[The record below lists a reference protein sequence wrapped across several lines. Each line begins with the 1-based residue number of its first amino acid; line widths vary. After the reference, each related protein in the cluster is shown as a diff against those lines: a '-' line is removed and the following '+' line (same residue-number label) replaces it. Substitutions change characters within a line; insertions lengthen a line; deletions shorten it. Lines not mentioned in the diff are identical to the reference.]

1 MKKLLSLLT
10 LMLFL
15 FAGKTIAQV
24 TIPEGST
31 SENPT
36 YYVLRSYRSG
46 NYMSVG
52 SDGTPNQNSTITI
65 NCVWSFIGSTSDG
78 VFSGN
83 IQNYAYKGSETP
95 YLFRN
100 SNNAYSLTD
109 DGMTWYVKANPYP
122 TDAPEG
128 VVISSN
134 INLGQN
140 TCIDES
146 GGAKL
151 GVWNPS
157 SNDWQGTTWVISSV
171 EDLYNES
178 ITKVRT
184 VLSTKGWGGYPV
196 DAAYETLEQTF
207 NAIDIPTTPD
217 EYISSLEKIDEALS
231 TFYTSSDVNKLE
243 DGYYRFECQNTN
255 NNGKYNTYFRPN
267 IFGSFPQLGENIIV
281 REPNKETPSQAT
293 IWYLEAQNEEKTEFT
308 FRNAATGEYLSNKMT
323 NSMITTSPIPSN
335 ITIVYKHKDK
345 AGNLAI
351 KGNDFT
357 MFLNEDQVINYW
369 DGIGSVW
376 CAIPVNAAGV
386 KLSNGYYRFL
396 CKNSGDNNNYF
407 RVNTLG
413 GYENQPKNIIVREPD
428 KANPTLASVWYIESV
443 NPEFTQYTFRNAQ
456 TGEYLNNQ
464 PVSDKFGTSKTP
476 CTLFVRYG
484 VFDGTD
490 NEGCVQIEN
499 KASSFTLFLN
509 NEYASSWT
517 GSDGP
522 GTAWEPIAIDES
534 NLNQY
539 INEELANQISDYY
552 TAQRNAYDKVYFGI
566 NDYNVSGATEE
577 KAALDA
583 TLNFANYHAY
593 TTKVT
598 DPKEDAI
605 YYIVSTY
612 SSFTD
617 GKTRAIYFDE
627 NVNNPKWKI
636 CDHNEAPMLWKLAR
650 YTDDNNLDG
659 YTIYNANNGKHI
671 QGAGWSGTC
680 SWRND
685 AYAWSI
691 LASSAGAGETGTNV
705 NIVHFLASDKQTL
718 ALSAKN
724 NTNAQ
729 PGLDETNNTLTGY
742 NNFDAPYATQWQ
754 IIEAENVDLKTNLVN
769 GEYWGTAYLPAAIK
783 LPEGA
788 RGFYVSSTT
797 NGTESS
803 EANLTEVADGIVPA
817 ENGALIYSDNA
828 DENGYIT
835 ASIVYNSEIA
845 DLEGNLLQ
853 GSLAGTN
860 VPENGYIL
868 TRKDSHG
875 LGFYKINPDNSK
887 IAGNK
892 AYLVPQAGISLIQA
906 YSFKFDGNSGATTN
920 IENTVTN
927 ENTPKVYY
935 DLQGRRVINPNKGIY
950 ITSDGKKVIFN
961 K

>member
-1 MKKLLSLLT
+1 MVYDAT
-10 LMLFL
+10 
-15 FAGKTIAQV
+15 V
-24 TIPEGST
+24 VIPEGST
-31 SENPT
+31 GDNPT
-36 YYVLRSYRSG
+36 YYALKSYRSG
-46 NYMSVG
+46 MFMSVG
-52 SDGTPNQNSTITI
+52 NDGVPNQSSTITE
-65 NCVWSFIGSTSDG
+65 NCFWSFIGNTSDG
-78 VFSGN
+78 VFSGK
-83 IQNYAYKGSETP
+83 IQNNAYKGGETP

-100 SNNAYSLTD
+100 SEDNAYRYSLTAE
-109 DGMTWYVKANPYP
+109 GMTWYVKANPYP
-122 TDAPEG
+122 TATPQG
-128 VVISSN
+128 VVISSIAELDKN
-134 INLGQN
+134 QN
-140 TCIDES
+140 TCIDAS
-146 GGAKL
+146 LNQPIL
-151 GVWNPS
+151 GVWTPNKTTDD
-157 SNDWQGTTWVISSV
+157 DWQGTTWVVTSV
-171 EDLYNES
+171 EDVFNEH
-178 ITKVRT
+178 IAEART
-184 VLSTKGWGGYPV
+184 VLSTKGRGGYPV
-196 DAAYETLEQTF
+196 DAAYETLEQAF
-207 NAIDIPTTPD
+207 NAIEVPTTPD
-217 EYISSLEKIDEALS
+217 EYFASLEKIDEALN
-231 TFYTSSDVNKLE
+231 TFNSSDVNKLE

-255 NNGKYNTYFRPN
+255 DNGKYNTYFRPN
-267 IFGSFPQLGENIIV
+267 IFGSFPNIGENVIV
-281 REPNKETPSQAT
+281 REQNKENPSQAT
-293 IWYLEAQNEEKTEFT
+293 IWYLEAQNEEKTKYT
-308 FRNAATGEYLSNKMT
+308 FRNAATGEYLSNQM
-323 NSMITTSPIPSN
+323 NNGMITTSPTPSD
-335 ITIVYKHKDK
+335 ITIVYKHNDK

-369 DGIGSVW
+369 EGIGSVW

-464 PVSDKFGTSKTP
+464 SVGDNKFGTSKTP

-539 INEELANQISDYY
+539 INAELANQISDYY

-583 TLNFANYHAY
+583 TPNFANYHAY

-598 DPKEDAI
+598 DPKEDAV

-612 SSFTD
+612 ASFTD

-627 NVNNPKWKI
+627 NANNPKWKI
-636 CDHNEAPMLWKLAR
+636 CEHNEAPMLWRLAR
-650 YTDDNNLDG
+650 YTDSNNLDG

-671 QGAGWSGTC
+671 QGAGWNVTC
-680 SWRND
+680 SWQND

-691 LASSAGAGETGTNV
+691 LKSNAGAGETGTNV
-705 NIVHFLASDKQTL
+705 NIVHFLASDKQTM
-718 ALSAKN
+718 ALRAKN

-729 PGLDETNNTLTGY
+729 PGLDETGNTLTGY
-742 NNFDAPYATQWQ
+742 NDFDAPYATQWQ

-797 NGTESS
+797 NESENS
-803 EANLTEVADGIVPA
+803 VANLTEVTDRIVPA

-835 ASIVYNSEIA
+835 ASIVYNSEVA
-845 DLEGNLLQ
+845 NLEGNLLQ

-875 LGFYKINPDNSK
+875 LGFYRINPDNSK

-892 AYLVPQAGISLIQA
+892 AYLVPESGMSQIQA
-906 YSFKFDGNSGATTN
+906 FSFNFDGEGDTTTD
-920 IENTVTN
+920 IENTVVN
-927 ENTPKVYY
+927 ENATKVYY
-935 DLQGRRVINPNKGIY
+935 DLQGRRVLNPTKGIY
-950 ITSDGKKVIFN
+950 ITNDGKKVIFN